1 MAEIVYT
8 RYEASN
14 PHTDFSDDWLEE
26 TNKGSLKKETIDVA
40 RKIDPRSVRDRDG
53 DGYREIKKSVL
64 QNIVEATNVEKVF
77 FPLASYFADKKSPP
91 LAAKRL
97 EGLSEILKQV
107 IQKNDFAGAR
117 EHFFLITQNVD
128 NPLKIAAPP
137 LAHYI
142 AAQLMHSGLNLD
154 DSVRLN
160 T

>member
-14 PHTDFSDDWLEE
+14 THADFSDDWLEE
-26 TNKGSLKKETIDVA
+26 TNKGSLKKETMEVA
-40 RKIDPRSVRDRDG
+40 RKIDPKSVRDRDG

-107 IQKNDFAGAR
+107 IQKNA
-117 EHFFLITQNVD
+117 EQKYT
-128 NPLKIAAPP
+128 
-137 LAHYI
+137 
-142 AAQLMHSGLNLD
+142 LNL
-154 DSVRLN
+154 
-160 T
+160 TQKY